1 MVVWFLRTE
10 PLIFNC
16 FCNKHLREQFKI
28 FIDCC
33 QWSERNINDS
43 ANSFKTNKEQ
53 TSAKSLR
60 KKKKK
65 IKWDEKLLVSSANIS
80 WEYFH
85 FRRRISKRYCC
96 AQTNTHWFRDWTAK
110 HEYYWEDAGK
120 KIAMMRSKIC
130 SHSKY
135 LTNGYRFLILPW
147 RPVVEKMIRWSH
159 RVKLLRD

>member
-28 FIDCC
+28 FIDWC

-53 TSAKSLR
+53 TNAKSLR
-60 KKKKK
+60 KKK

-120 KIAMMRSKIC
+120 KKSLWCGVKFAATVNIL
-130 SHSKY
+130 
-135 LTNGYRFLILPW
+135 LTVTVSLSCRGGQWLKKWF
-147 RPVVEKMIRWSH
+147 VEAIE
-159 RVKLLRD
+159 